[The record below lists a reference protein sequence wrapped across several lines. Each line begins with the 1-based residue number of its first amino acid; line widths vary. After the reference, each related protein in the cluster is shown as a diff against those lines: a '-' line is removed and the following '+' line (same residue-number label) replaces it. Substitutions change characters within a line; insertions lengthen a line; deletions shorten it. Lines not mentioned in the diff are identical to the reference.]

1 VQCGADSQPFM
12 PGVPMRNLNLL
23 LVVAMVLVVIWVIAR
38 VTAFVAGALLNLLLV
53 VAAIFILLWLVRR
66 LR

>member
-1 VQCGADSQPFM
+1 M